1 MIEIRRV
8 DNPEYAEY
16 FEWIYRKCCR
26 ALKHS
31 EAAAFVPVEKKQ
43 NANSSF
49 FSESEL
55 KAIGFLKYG
64 KNVLVSRKASIY
76 NPEQMVLGDNIRIDD
91 FCILSGNIK
100 LGSYIHIS
108 AYTCLIGGTKGIVLQ
123 DFVTVSSRCAVYA
136 VSDDF
141 SGEHLNNS
149 MIPTAYRRVIEGQV
163 ILEDYV
169 SVGTGSI
176 ILPGVKLEEGV
187 AVGAMSFV
195 KHTLERW
202 KIYVGAPCRYVKDR
216 NQNMKQLRAA
226 LQNSDAYEESR

>member
-1 MIEIRRV
+1 M
-8 DNPEYAEY
+8 
-16 FEWIYRKCCR
+16 
-26 ALKHS
+26 
-31 EAAAFVPVEKKQ
+31 
-43 NANSSF
+43 
-49 FSESEL
+49 
-55 KAIGFLKYG
+55 KYY
-64 KNVLVSRKASIY
+64 I
-76 NPEQMVLGDNIRIDD
+76 
-91 FCILSGNIK
+91 SGNIK

>member
-1 MIEIRRV
+1 M
-8 DNPEYAEY
+8 
-16 FEWIYRKCCR
+16 
-26 ALKHS
+26 
-31 EAAAFVPVEKKQ
+31 
-43 NANSSF
+43 
-49 FSESEL
+49 
-55 KAIGFLKYG
+55 
-64 KNVLVSRKASIY
+64 
-76 NPEQMVLGDNIRIDD
+76 
-91 FCILSGNIK
+91 
-100 LGSYIHIS
+100 
-108 AYTCLIGGTKGIVLQ
+108 
-123 DFVTVSSRCAVYA
+123 
-136 VSDDF
+136 SDDF